1 MIKKLLILI
10 LPMLFLSC
18 DNPKATPIDK
28 YKNKGVVVIEEPTA
42 CDLGNNKWVRCKTKD
57 SIFFIKITNFDAK
70 NLKIGD
76 TIK

>member
-1 MIKKLLILI
+1 MKKLLILTP
-10 LPMLFLSC
+10 LLFLSC
-18 DNPKATPIDK
+18 LDEEVRPIEQ
-28 YKNKGVVVIEEPTA
+28 YKNKSIVVIEEPLSTNYGR
-42 CDLGNNKWVRCKTKD
+42 DKWVRCKTKD